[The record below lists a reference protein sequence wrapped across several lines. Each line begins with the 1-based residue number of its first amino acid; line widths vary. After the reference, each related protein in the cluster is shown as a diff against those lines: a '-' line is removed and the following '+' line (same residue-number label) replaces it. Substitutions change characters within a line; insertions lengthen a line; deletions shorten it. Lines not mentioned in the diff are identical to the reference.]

1 MSQGYQIKIHTD
13 NAEATKKLM
22 GTGLLEMLRESIK
35 DLSSKFTHSSFMP
48 ADSPFFVLKKS
59 DFEIGDP
66 IIDEFFKSGNLEK
79 VVAMNANELTKLSNN
94 LDNFRNKIIATNLRS
109 AFNSLKNMTDANDDA
124 VKLERIA
131 SKLDKKSSGAC
142 QIEALN
148 NIDNAL
154 RVAYANEAKS
164 LSFARELILSGNFE
178 YIKSASSLIKTVF
191 DSNMPAKNIKV
202 AYTSLSTQDDMPY
215 LLCPKGNFQEKG
227 PVPMEVTKCR
237 ENCID
242 SRVAK
247 DGTVSCAYQAWLD
260 SSFEP
265 QNKVLARLDSSRH
278 PDNEENS
285 LNLKDGE
292 RSKKLSEGEFGY
304 EFRLDRSDRGSN
316 ALRYKQDHTKS
327 FEAQNSENKA
337 VQWGHQ
343 QNDTPVKKTRK
354 AQSDSDRVV
363 NDQLESERNN
373 DPGLSAIEL
382 LLRKLNNPAEFD
394 KTREEMLANDGLQA
408 HRGEMK
414 ESYSEQTNSKFD
426 ESPMNYRDELNSDK
440 PETSESVSQA
450 LNKTA
455 NKKEPSKEEILE
467 GSRKNI
473 VTQDTKEEQLADRR
487 TKKFSD
493 EAIEALLDS
502 DEDWGQ
508 QFSEEDLEHFASE
521 LGLDSRLEDGRN
533 SYKLEP

>member
-13 NAEATKKLM
+13 NAEAAKKLM
-22 GTGLLEMLRESIK
+22 GTGLLEMLRQSIS

-59 DFEIGDP
+59 DFDIGDP

-94 LDNFRNKIIATNLRS
+94 LDNFRKKIIATNLRS
-109 AFNSLKNMTDANDDA
+109 AFNSLKNMTDKNDDA

-131 SKLDKKSSGAC
+131 SKLVKKSSGAC

-191 DSNMPAKNIKV
+191 DSNIPAKNIKV

-215 LLCPKGNFQEKG
+215 LLCPKGNFQGNG

-382 LLRKLNNPAEFD
+382 LLRKLNNPAKFD
-394 KTREEMLANDGLQA
+394 KTREEMLATDGLQA

-426 ESPMNYRDELNSDK
+426 ESPMNYRDELNTDK

-508 QFSEEDLEHFASE
+508 QFSEEDLKHFASE